1 MQILYWIAFFSAS
14 AAVNINPKEK
24 RKKKKALSEGLYK
37 FQQAFRLKNFPFK
50 RVKSK
55 NERNLLGK
63 ILSETRRA

>member
-1 MQILYWIAFFSAS
+1 MIFISAS

-50 RVKSK
+50 G
-55 NERNLLGK
+55 L
-63 ILSETRRA
+63 